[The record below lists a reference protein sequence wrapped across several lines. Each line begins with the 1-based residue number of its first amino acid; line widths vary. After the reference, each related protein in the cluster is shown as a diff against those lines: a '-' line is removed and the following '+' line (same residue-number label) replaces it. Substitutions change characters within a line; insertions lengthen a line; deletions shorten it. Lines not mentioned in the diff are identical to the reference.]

1 MTYNDEL
8 EFVVNSPDDI
18 FPEYLFNPMTNDF
31 GEDYYSKGVSNDPLI
46 MKAKSIRR
54 KYSNYFDYIDAINLY
69 NEYIDLLI
77 DKYGSWSLI
86 KNSYK
91 VGMLDEILPP
101 RPRLKKNRKN
111 KEYMR
116 AGIIPSRKYNE
127 AVADDV
133 DIPEVARE
141 VFPNEFGKDIS
152 EDAAFEKPRKESRKI
167 LKKMKE
173 ELSAKSRRKNLY
185 SNVGNN
191 RGTDF
196 IVEYF
201 NQVNR
206 GGYTEDGEYKE
217 KSISEIYRDQEDSL
231 LIPDELMDDALLSNT
246 PIIVRGRYVKRSE
259 VAQIEL
265 LKELYEAGI
274 DLIGAKSKSMDR
286 TAVKLLR
293 RQLGAYSDGPM
304 TKKELKKWKKKNK
317 EEKRRLERQADADS
331 SMERILLK
339 NKISFKN
346 KGNSINFRLRDIYKD
361 DDDED

>member
-1 MTYNDEL
+1 MGYNDEL
-8 EFVVNSPDDI
+8 EFVANSPDNI
-18 FPEYLFNPMTNDF
+18 FPDYLFNPMTNDF
-31 GEDYYSKGVSNDPLI
+31 DEDYYAKGVSNDPLI

-101 RPRLKKNRKN
+101 KPRLKRNRKN

-127 AVADDV
+127 AIIEDV
-133 DIPEVARE
+133 DILNAARE
-141 VFPNEFGKDIS
+141 AFPNEFGQDIT
-152 EDAAFEKPRKESRKI
+152 EDAAFEKPKKANRKI

-173 ELSAKSRRKNLY
+173 ELSAKTRRKNLY
-185 SNVGNN
+185 STVGNN

-196 IVEYF
+196 IIEYF

-206 GGYTEDGEYKE
+206 GGYNEEGEYKE
-217 KSISEIYRDQEDSL
+217 KSISEIYKDQEDSL
-231 LIPDELMDDALLSNT
+231 LIPDILMDDALLSNT
-246 PIIVRGRYVKRSE
+246 PIIVGGRYVKRSE
-259 VAQIEL
+259 IAQIEL
-265 LKELYEAGI
+265 LKELYENGI

-293 RQLGAYSDGPM
+293 RQLGAYDSGPM
-304 TKKELKKWKKKNK
+304 TKKELKKWKKKGK
-317 EEKRRLERQADADS
+317 DEKRRLERQTDADS
-331 SMERILLK
+331 NLERILLK
-339 NKISFKN
+339 NKISFAN
-346 KGNSINFRLRDIYKD
+346 KGNSINFRLRDIYRD
-361 DDDED
+361 GDEN

>member
-8 EFVVNSPDDI
+8 EFVASSPDNI
-18 FPEYLFNPMTNDF
+18 FPEYLFNPMINDF

-69 NEYIDLLI
+69 NEYIELLI

-111 KEYMR
+111 KEYLR
-116 AGIIPSRKYNE
+116 AGVIPSRKYNE
-127 AVADDV
+127 AVDN
-133 DIPEVARE
+133 DIDILKIARE
-141 VFPNEFGKDIS
+141 TFPNEFGKDIT
-152 EDAAFEKPRKESRKI
+152 EDAAFEKPGKESRKI

-173 ELSAKSRRKNLY
+173 EISAKTRRKNLY
-185 SNVGNN
+185 STVGNN

-196 IVEYF
+196 IIEYF

-206 GGYTEDGEYKE
+206 GGYSEDGIYKE
-217 KSISEIYRDQEDSL
+217 KSISEIYKEAEDSL
-231 LIPDELMDDALLSNT
+231 LIPDELMDDALMSNT
-246 PIIVRGRYVKRSE
+246 PIIVNGRYVKRAE

-265 LKELYEAGI
+265 LKELYENGI

-293 RQLGAYSDGPM
+293 RQLGAYDGGPM
-304 TKKELKKWKKKNK
+304 TKKELKKWKKKSK
-317 EEKRRLERQADADS
+317 DEKRRLERQSDADS
-331 SMERILLK
+331 SLERILLK
-339 NKISFKN
+339 NKISFAN
-346 KGNSINFRLRDIYKD
+346 KGNSINFKLSDIYKS
-361 DDDED
+361 DDDE